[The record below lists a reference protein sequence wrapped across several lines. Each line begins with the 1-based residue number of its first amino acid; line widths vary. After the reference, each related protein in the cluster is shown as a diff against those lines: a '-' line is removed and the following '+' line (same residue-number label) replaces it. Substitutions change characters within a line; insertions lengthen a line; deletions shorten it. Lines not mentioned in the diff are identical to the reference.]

1 MAKVHKTLR
10 LEEGLADRAK
20 AAQRPGE
27 SEAATLARLIEAGL
41 DSLEGTQGGSGDS
54 ALVAALEANIADLR
68 QQVAIKDGQ
77 IEALQGIT
85 KAAQA
90 LHGASEVAHVKSLE
104 DGKQPGRWA
113 RAWAAITGRDSQD

>member
-20 AAQRPGE
+20 AAQHPGE

-41 DSLEGTQGGSGDS
+41 DTLEGTQGSDS
-54 ALVAALEANIADLR
+54 ALVAALEANISDLR
-68 QQVAIKDGQ
+68 QQVAIKDDQ
-77 IEALQGIT
+77 IKALEGIT

>member
-10 LEEGLADRAK
+10 LDEELADRAK

-41 DSLEGTQGGSGDS
+41 DSLEGTQGRS
-54 ALVAALEANIADLR
+54 ALVAALEANISDLR